1 MEKVYV
7 FAWVCAHVLWGFE
20 CACGGQRSTSYIFL
34 DQSSSYYLTRG
45 LSLSLGPIDLA
56 RLADQRAPG
65 ERATALVSSCSE
77 VASNKINRAE
87 IEWLPGLFFCCL
99 L

>member
-65 ERATALVSSCSE
+65 V
-77 VASNKINRAE
+77 
-87 IEWLPGLFFCCL
+87 GLSLFPLQAPCTRITDICCHAQL
-99 L
+99 LYAC